1 MCLWPLSRMRAIPCL
16 PVCPPFALP
25 ARSSAHPPVQPPLS
39 PALPSLSALKVLGL
53 QCVVQRRG
61 RGNTLHGERD
71 CPSFCLKELYDTRT
85 SNRARISRNRKDAHT
100 PGSRTL
106 QRGAK
111 TGHLSLSFNSSTH
124 VARACPEAMRPFQ
137 QPLPSPRLAL
147 ALARHDEVCGAGHRP

>member
-1 MCLWPLSRMRAIPCL
+1 MVPREFLAESSFLFERTLRHEN
-16 PVCPPFALP
+16 FEQ
-25 ARSSAHPPVQPPLS
+25 SAHLAS
-39 PALPSLSALKVLGL
+39 
-53 QCVVQRRG
+53 
-61 RGNTLHGERD
+61 
-71 CPSFCLKELYDTRT
+71 
-85 SNRARISRNRKDAHT
+85 RAASRKDAHT

-124 VARACPEAMRPFQ
+124 VARACPEAVRPFQ